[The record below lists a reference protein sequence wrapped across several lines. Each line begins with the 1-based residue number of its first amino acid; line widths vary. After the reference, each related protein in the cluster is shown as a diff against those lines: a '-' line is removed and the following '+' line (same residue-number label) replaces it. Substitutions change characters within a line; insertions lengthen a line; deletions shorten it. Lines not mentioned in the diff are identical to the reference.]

1 MRLHNRMKV
10 LLVRD
15 TETTKSAA
23 TLYVRSGSLNDP
35 EEVQGIA
42 HFCEHMLFMGSEK
55 FPGISEY
62 TDFSQSRGNSQ
73 NLAHCISVPLIP
85 VLSDNRCTH
94 FIEGTCFTYMRDA
107 ALKC

>member
-35 EEVQGIA
+35 DEVQGIA
-42 HFCEHMLFMGSEK
+42 HFCEHMLFMGSKK

-62 TDFSQSRGNSQ
+62 TDFLQKNGGSRNAATGE
-73 NLAHCISVPLIP
+73 
-85 VLSDNRCTH
+85 D
-94 FIEGTCFTYMRDA
+94 FTFFYFDV
-107 ALKC
+107 